1 MKRAIPLLPLLLVPA
16 LLSRAEVKKIEL
28 PPDPAKFKEGKGAEL
43 AQAHCFTCHS
53 VEYIATQ
60 PPMPRKFWEAAVI
73 KMRDKFGAPIPE
85 EAVQPLVD
93 YLTENYGKK

>member
-1 MKRAIPLLPLLLVPA
+1 MKRIILLLPLLMVPV

-28 PPDPAKFKEGKGAEL
+28 PPEPVKFKDGKGAEL
-43 AQAHCFTCHS
+43 AQSYCFTCHS

-60 PPMPRKFWEAAVI
+60 PPMLRKFWEAAVV
-73 KMRDKFGAPIPE
+73 KMRDKFGAPLPE
-85 EAVQPLVD
+85 EAIQPLVD